1 MNATDTNPRE
11 LHNFREGDTVRR
23 YYATSGNVSKTT
35 YVVVAVDAQ
44 GTWIKEIGP
53 HMLGGCKPYRATQLR
68 MVTTAPAAPA
78 EEAPAPATTER
89 PARLDTANR
98 AACLREAAT
107 TARSRANGAFTQR
120 EIEKSIAAAATYE
133 KEAERIEAHLATQAE
148 VAAQAQLLH
157 AVRATET
164 TGTAHRKTIEAM
176 GRANPGTAESRAA
189 FAAEYD
195 ARADLF
201 RARETM
207 EAACAAYCLTAGLIR
222 VPALMLQPGDVVCSA
237 ELVNYSTHTVYSTRT
252 DIENMFWV
260 QFSTHESKYSET
272 RNPVFYVLRK

>member
-68 MVTTAPAAPA
+68 MVTPTPAAPA
-78 EEAPAPATTER
+78 EETPAPATTER

-98 AACLREAAT
+98 AACLRDAAN
-107 TARSRANGAFTQR
+107 TARSRVDGAFTQR
-120 EIEKSIAAAATYE
+120 EKENSIAAAATYE

-201 RARETM
+201 RAREPM
-207 EAACAAYCLTAGLIR
+207 EAACAAYCLVAGLIR
-222 VPALMLQPGDVVCSA
+222 VPALMLKAGDVVHS
-237 ELVNYSTHTVYSTRT
+237 EEMWNYPTSTVYSTRT
-252 DIENMFWV
+252 DDEGVFWV
-260 QFSTHESKYSET
+260 GFGTHEANYSAS
-272 RNPVFYVLRK
+272 RNPVFSVRRK